1 MQENGIFSSGSPPTA
16 ECVRTLMSARRTLPA
31 KYNFS
36 NFLQFFLFLD
46 SPDWVIISIFEWDI
60 IDCKLSGL
68 WALPQYKRRSQV
80 RRCLLSSGYYCQNQ
94 KEISVRPITRNENN
108 LWSEKMLRHNIFG
121 QGYAREAGPA
131 SRCKRISRRCRSTDF
146 ACLRKPVSDF
156 DLMVTMTQPVV
167 EVVIFV
173 IDMYSFAL

>member
-31 KYNFS
+31 KSNFS

-46 SPDWVIISIFEWDI
+46 SPDWVIISIFQWDI
-60 IDCKLSGL
+60 NECKLSGL
-68 WALPQYKRRSQV
+68 WALPQYKRWSQV
-80 RRCLLSSGYYCQNQ
+80 RRCLLSPGFLLKWLEMKIIYDPKKCY
-94 KEISVRPITRNENN
+94 
-108 LWSEKMLRHNIFG
+108 HNIFG

-156 DLMVTMTQPVV
+156 DLMVIMTQPIV
-167 EVVIFV
+167 EVVF
-173 IDMYSFAL
+173 FLW